1 MLRSIA
7 GQFLALQL
15 VVIAAVLV
23 AVGAV
28 SVAQSTKEF
37 RDVRGQRMIAVAEQ
51 IAATPIVRDRY
62 ADPLASA
69 VLAPEVDRAVDL
81 SGASLAEIIDP
92 AGVVL
97 ASSNPLR
104 VRTDA
109 ELGDSDARTGRAWF
123 GDVDIA
129 GRRSL
134 VGHVP
139 VLSSN
144 GDVLALVSVSEDY
157 PSTWQLLSGAGER
170 LVLYLALGA
179 VLGAIGSALQGR
191 GAKLGDLLARSDA
204 YLADINP
211 SLPALRRDMIAAAG
225 ATELYSQVM
234 PDLLRTASNAIV
246 TSGTIHAEQ
255 RNLDTVLL
263 NVAGL
268 ANTGGNVL
276 RENETNLVTALDLL
290 RPTTELLDEYKAALS
305 CLINGL
311 GQALPA
317 GEAIFGGLQEG
328 VALNASFM
336 TGAPAY
342 TYPRDL
348 PKVNATGGPHCMGM
362 PDKPKESHAP
372 YLVTDT
378 ATVPYVPNLR
388 VVVDPPKVFQV
399 LFAGLLPGGG
409 AR

>member
-1 MLRSIA
+1 MEASGLVKKLA
-7 GQFLALQL
+7 GAGLVLGLALIVVLSL
-15 VVIAAVLV
+15 VLFFGVLTPSEPVIVNAPRSGLV
-23 AVGAV
+23 MDPDAKVRMRGVEIGKVAKITSTAEGARLELAIDPELLALV
-28 SVAQSTKEF
+28 PANASVDIKSTTVFGAKYVNF
-37 RDVRGQRMIAVAEQ
+37 VVPEQ
-51 IAATPIVRDRY
+51 PSGHLR
-62 ADPLASA
+62 PGA
-69 VLAPEVDRAVDL
+69 VLAAQAVTVEYNTLFEHL
-81 SGASLAEIIDP
+81 S
-92 AGVVL
+92 
-97 ASSNPLR
+97 
-104 VRTDA
+104 
-109 ELGDSDARTGRAWF
+109 
-123 GDVDIA
+123 
-129 GRRSL
+129 
-134 VGHVP
+134 
-139 VLSSN
+139 
-144 GDVLALVSVSEDY
+144 DVLAKINPEKLNA
-157 PSTWQLLSGAGER
+157 T
-170 LVLYLALGA
+170 
-179 VLGAIGSALQGR
+179 LGAIGSALQGR